1 MKGGVLT
8 MKSLGQIL
16 SVVGVLLLMTSWLVE
31 GLKFFT
37 ISIVLLDIGV
47 IAVLISSIREH
58 TSKPFLCK
66 IGFHRYKHIDWVQGS
81 PRAIYQLERCKE
93 VKRVMRGM

>member
-1 MKGGVLT
+1 LKAGVLT

-16 SVVGVLLLMTSWLVE
+16 LLAGVLLLLTSWLVE

-37 ISIVLLDIGV
+37 ISIVLLGIGV

-58 TSKPFLCK
+58 TNKPFLCK
-66 IGFHRYKHIDWVQGS
+66 IGFHRYKHIDWEQGS
-81 PRAIYQLERCKE
+81 PRAIYQCERCEE
-93 VKRVMRGM
+93 VKRVMWGM

>member
-1 MKGGVLT
+1 LKAGVLT

-16 SVVGVLLLMTSWLVE
+16 LLAGVLLLLTSWLVE

-37 ISIVLLDIGV
+37 ISIVLLGIGV

-58 TSKPFLCK
+58 TNKPFLCK
-66 IGFHRYKHIDWVQGS
+66 IGFHRYKHIDWEQGS
-81 PRAIYQLERCKE
+81 PRAIYQCERCEE
-93 VKRVMRGM
+93 VKRVIWGM